1 MNHTEEPQI
10 FKECC
15 DTALTGGRRLGGVNG
30 GHELSTGKNSQL
42 IIFHE
47 SVGENKMKIPF
58 MVECLREQL
67 SIVLTHGR

>member
-1 MNHTEEPQI
+1 MNHTEEPEI

-15 DTALTGGRRLGGVNG
+15 DTALTGGGRLGVKG

-42 IIFHE
+42 IIFHK

>member
-1 MNHTEEPQI
+1 M
-10 FKECC
+10 
-15 DTALTGGRRLGGVNG
+15 GVNG